1 MRQKTFIF
9 SLIIIFALLLTACQ
23 PGTSTIEL
31 PFITIELGNPKNEP
45 AQNAPV
51 IIETAPPS
59 VSTLPGNSAATGD
72 AVAALQGTLTEIYNK
87 VNPSVVN
94 IQVLRAGG
102 GGNGSGF
109 VWDKDGHIVT
119 NNHVVES
126 ASQIRVRF
134 SDGTTSNASL
144 VGSDPDSDLAVLKV
158 EIEPEKLYPVTMG
171 DSSSLQV
178 GQLAVAIGT
187 PFGLEGTMTVGIIS
201 ALGRSLPVEN
211 GSLTGGLNYTIPD
224 VIQTDAPINPGN
236 SGGVLLND
244 RGEVIGVTAAIE
256 SPTRS
261 NAGIGYAIPSN
272 IVTRVVPSLIAE
284 GRFEHPWLGISGT
297 TLSSELAATLDLP
310 ASTSGAMVI
319 DVTEGSPADRA
330 GLRGSDRQVRI
341 DGTIVR
347 VGGDIITA
355 VDDVTV
361 RTIDDLI
368 SYLAT
373 KTLPGQDITLQ
384 ILRDGKQMKVE
395 VTLGS
400 RPTGSRSSAP
410 QVQPTARGGYLGISG
425 MTLFPELAAAVDL
438 DRETRGVLVVVVENG
453 SPADKAGLRGGFKPI
468 VISGR
473 EILSGGDVITAI
485 DDQPVESIQGLRE
498 ALSQYSPGDKV
509 ILQIL
514 RQGKPM
520 ELEVTLGEMP

>member
-1 MRQKTFIF
+1 MRQKT
-9 SLIIIFALLLTACQ
+9 LIVCLTVIFALLLTACQ

-31 PFITIELGNPKNEP
+31 PFLTIELGNSQKEP
-45 AQNAPV
+45 AQNTPV
-51 IIETAPPS
+51 IVETAPPLS
-59 VSTLPGNSAATGD
+59 AVPGNSGVNGD

-94 IQVLRAGG
+94 IQVLRAGS

-119 NNHVVES
+119 NNHVVAS

-134 SDGTTSNASL
+134 SDGATATASL

-158 EIEPEKLYPVTMG
+158 DVEPEKLFPVIMG

-211 GSLTGGLNYTIPD
+211 GSLTSGLNYTIPD

-272 IVTRVVPSLIAE
+272 IVIRVVPSLIAE

-297 TLSSELAATLDLP
+297 TLSSELAEILDLP
-310 ASTSGAMVI
+310 GGTSGAMVI

-330 GLRGSDRQVRI
+330 GLKGSDRQVRM
-341 DGTIVR
+341 DGAIVR

-355 VDDVTV
+355 VDNITV
-361 RTIDDLI
+361 RTMDDLI

-384 ILRDGKQMKVE
+384 ILRDGKEMTVE

-400 RPTGSRSSAP
+400 RPNGARSSAP

-425 MTLFPELAAAVDL
+425 LTLFPELASAIDL
-438 DRETRGVLVVVVENG
+438 DRDTRGVLVVVVENG
-453 SPADKAGLRGGFKPI
+453 SPADQAGLRGGFKPI

-498 ALSQYSPGDKV
+498 ALSQYSPGDEVK
-509 ILQIL
+509 LTIL
-514 RQGKPM
+514 RDGKTM
-520 ELEVTLGEMP
+520 DIEVTLGEMP